1 MEQHLFGAISLVTCR
16 KSIRVRWGSYNSNE
30 NKIYVYFIVCA
41 GDHFR
46 SLLESFSGSETI
58 FCGILTG
65 ICGFTRHSQY
75 LPEHICLKTWPSYPA
90 CLFRSNDRLK
100 RWSNWG
106 TAERKGHKVS
116 FLEETQAGLLHRH
129 AGFVGSLNLGLGQPA
144 YKRLYGWWEPGPG
157 DSLGF
162 RAGLCPSPM
171 VLGLSPHLPM
181 CSSPC
186 ACPAKHFFKLSISLI
201 EALLY
206 PFWDQI
212 SFLMTKD
219 KSYLSFLVKSAQLCQ
234 LEGRQQQCY
243 LPSLFIA

>member
-1 MEQHLFGAISLVTCR
+1 M
-16 KSIRVRWGSYNSNE
+16 RWGSHNSNE

-58 FCGILTG
+58 FCGILIG
-65 ICGFTRHSQY
+65 
-75 LPEHICLKTWPSYPA
+75 
-90 CLFRSNDRLK
+90 
-100 RWSNWG
+100 
-106 TAERKGHKVS
+106 RKKYS
-116 FLEETQAGLLHRH
+116 S
-129 AGFVGSLNLGLGQPA
+129 GSLNLGWGQPA
-144 YKRLYGWWEPGPG
+144 SERLYGWAEPGPG

-171 VLGLSPHLPM
+171 VLGLSPHSPL
-181 CSSPC
+181 CFSSC
-186 ACPAKHFFKLSISLI
+186 ACPANHFFKLSIGLI

-206 PFWDQI
+206 LFWDQI

-219 KSYLSFLVKSAQLCQ
+219 KSYLSFVIKSAKLCQ
-234 LEGRQQQCY
+234 LKKWQQQCY